1 MSGNIFGSL
10 IDSVKEV
17 FSNPQVL
24 AQGVKDGNIAR
35 TGNTEYFIDGKD
47 SFHNMK
53 DAEAA
58 SGRWQKRAQD
68 ELIGLATIG
77 IGKTAQGLYKGG
89 QTANTVNK
97 GIYLG
102 GKTQPLLGMSKS
114 LPATVN
120 TGTQLTTKGTTALAQ
135 TANTVNKG
143 NNWAK
148 RLTGT
153 LALGTAVSQSIS
165 EPSQKKATP
174 VASRQRPKYAV
185 GKYNQKSYNR
195 LLQLQKVY
203 GGDLIRQKDGSY
215 FLRNKNGS
223 FYGNGRAL
231 NAKTGKMQNYDLYGS
246 GRFLNGNPKQSNSSN
261 IVSTVLDS
269 NYLYGYRGKPRTRMN
284 NSESFKT
291 AWTNARNS
299 GLGTFTWNG
308 KSYNTMKKGET
319 QQDYNSWLSKQNK
332 APQEASPTQGT
343 PGYSIHVGSENV
355 TLSTPNGQTTDITN
369 SHNISTLINNGNYKA
384 PNLGN
389 AATNYLENRPLDS
402 YSELTKHNFDRGD
415 IRQGMRANGINP
427 YNYSGSDRKQ
437 LRTYLNNPTTD
448 NYTQSVSKV
457 IGDSKIQQNMLNN
470 AVQNQTSQYQL
481 TKPNLGYNTSQNSQL
496 VNLKFKQGGQMYKYA
511 AGAQM
516 VQPQQT
522 DGQQGIEQQA
532 MSLVQ
537 AAMQGDQQAN
547 QTIQKIMQAA
557 QQGDQQA
564 AQVAQLLKAIVQ
576 QMKGSRKARL
586 GAKLDYI
593 KQSIGECPEGQ
604 EVVYFKKGG
613 EICKVCAGKK
623 MQNGGKSDPIKN
635 FKKKKEQDAVKQ
647 AYQKNPYTRG
657 KSAKEIA
664 EMQRRNRQEAGAGKG
679 ENDANVAPWNYKKK
693 R

>member
-10 IDSVKEV
+10 VDSVKEV

-77 IGKTAQGLYKGG
+77 IGKTAQGLYKGA

-120 TGTQLTTKGTTALAQ
+120 TGTQLATRGTTALAQ

-143 NNWAK
+143 NNWTKGIA
-148 RLTGT
+148 GT
-153 LALGTAVSQSIS
+153 VALGTAVGQGIS
-165 EPSQKKATP
+165 EPSQKKAIP
-174 VASRQRPKYAV
+174 VASRQRPKYAI
-185 GKYNQKSYNR
+185 GKYNQRSYNR
-195 LLQLQKVY
+195 LSQLQKVY

-246 GRFLNGNPKQSNSSN
+246 GRFLNGNSKQSNSSN

-269 NYLYGYRGKPRTRMN
+269 NYLYGYRGKPRTTLASKTPASNSWINKSRGIWNYNGVSQADVANAYKTGDFSKVGSYLSQHKDLASYLN
-284 NSESFKT
+284 NIYSKRGGNQFNQST
-291 AWTNARNS
+291 QTP
-299 GLGTFTWNG
+299 TV
-308 KSYNTMKKGET
+308 NTMTLQTLDNVVPKSPVKEIT
-319 QQDYNSWLSKQNK
+319 PTAELPTAPTPTYNRSQTRDYMR
-332 APQEASPTQGT
+332 
-343 PGYSIHVGSENV
+343 SI
-355 TLSTPNGQTTDITN
+355 
-369 SHNISTLINNGNYKA
+369 
-384 PNLGN
+384 
-389 AATNYLENRPLDS
+389 
-402 YSELTKHNFDRGD
+402 
-415 IRQGMRANGINP
+415 GMNP
-427 YNYSGSDRKQ
+427 YDYSGGERKA
-437 LRTYLNNPTTD
+437 LRTYLNNPD
-448 NYTQSVSKV
+448 SM
-457 IGDSKIQQNMLNN
+457 DSKYQPFINQ
-470 AVQNQTSQYQL
+470 VQNQRTQKMVDSIGTNQL
-481 TKPNLGYNTSQNSQL
+481 LKPETDTNKLNNQL

-516 VQPQQT
+516 VQPQQAS
-522 DGQQGIEQQA
+522 GQQGIEQQA
-532 MSLVQ
+532 MALVQ
-537 AAMQGDQQAN
+537 AAMQGDQKAN

-564 AQVAQLLKAIVQ
+564 AQVAQLLKNIVQ

-623 MQNGGKSDPIKN
+623 MQNGGKSDPIKD
-635 FKKKKEQDAVKQ
+635 FKKKKDITKQ
-647 AYQKNPYTRG
+647 TYQRNPYTRG

>member
-1 MSGNIFGSL
+1 MFDFFDIFKVDPTIS
-10 IDSVKEV
+10 DPAV
-17 FSNPQVL
+17 
-24 AQGVKDGNIAR
+24 A
-35 TGNTEYFIDGKD
+35 
-47 SFHNMK
+47 
-53 DAEAA
+53 AA
-58 SGRWQKRAQD
+58 SGITRDSKGTIHQKHTAASNKLAD
-68 ELIGLATIG
+68 NLAAIATTAWGPVLEGTLIPSVEYAPIASKMLPKA
-77 IGKTAQGLYKGG
+77 
-89 QTANTVNK
+89 ANSVINM
-97 GIYLG
+97 G

-114 LPATVN
+114 LPSV
-120 TGTQLTTKGTTALAQ
+120 KGTTALATKAANSGSKWTKGIAG
-135 TANTVNKG
+135 TA
-143 NNWAK
+143 
-148 RLTGT
+148 
-153 LALGTAVSQSIS
+153 ALGTAVGQGVS
-165 EPSQKKATP
+165 EPSRKKGT
-174 VASRQRPKYAV
+174 VITVNQNSKQNPKYAI
-185 GKYNQKSYNR
+185 GKYNQRSYNR
-195 LLQLQKVY
+195 LSQLQKVY

-215 FLRNKNGS
+215 FLRNTYGS

-246 GRFLNGNPKQSNSSN
+246 GRFLNGNSKQSNSSN

-319 QQDYNSWLSKQNK
+319 QQDYNSWLSKQNR

-343 PGYSIHVGSENV
+343 PGYGIHVGNGSV
-355 TLSTPNGQTTDITN
+355 TLSTPNGSTTDITN
-369 SHNISTLINNGNYKA
+369 SHNVSTLINNGNYKA

-389 AATNYLENRPLDS
+389 ATTNYLENRPLDS

-427 YNYSGSDRKQ
+427 YDYSGSDRKQ

-448 NYTQSVSKV
+448 NYTQSVSKI
-457 IGDSKIQQNMLNN
+457 IGDGKIQQNMLNN

-522 DGQQGIEQQA
+522 GGQQGIEQQA
-532 MSLVQ
+532 MALVQ

-547 QTIQKIMQAA
+547 QTIQKIMQKA

-623 MQNGGKSDPIKN
+623 MQDGGKSDPIKN

-647 AYQKNPYTRG
+647 AYQRNPYTRG

-664 EMQRRNRQEAGAGKG
+664 EMQRRNRQEAGTGKG
-679 ENDANVAPWNYKKK
+679 ENDAKVAPWNYKKK

>member
-10 IDSVKEV
+10 VDSVKEV

-77 IGKTAQGLYKGG
+77 IGKTAQGLYKGA

-120 TGTQLTTKGTTALAQ
+120 TGTQLATRGTTALTQ

-143 NNWAK
+143 NNWTK
-148 RLTGT
+148 GLTGT
-153 LALGTAVSQSIS
+153 LALGTAVGQGIS

-174 VASRQRPKYAV
+174 VASRQRPKYAI
-185 GKYNQKSYNR
+185 GKYNQRSYNR
-195 LLQLQKVY
+195 LSQLQKVY

-269 NYLYGYRGKPRTRMN
+269 NYLYGYRGKPKTRMN
-284 NSESFKT
+284 NSKSFKT

-319 QQDYNSWLSKQNK
+319 QQDYNSWLSKRSK
-332 APQEASPTQGT
+332 APQEESPTQGT
-343 PGYSIHVGSENV
+343 PGYGIHVGNGSV
-355 TLSTPNGQTTDITN
+355 TLSTPNGSTTDITN
-369 SHNISTLINNGNYKA
+369 SHNVSTLINNGNYKA

-427 YNYSGSDRKQ
+427 YDYSGSDRKQ

-448 NYTQSVSKV
+448 NYTQSVSKI
-457 IGDSKIQQNMLNN
+457 IGDGKIQQNMLNN

-481 TKPNLGYNTSQNSQL
+481 TKPNLGYTNQNSQL

-522 DGQQGIEQQA
+522 GGQQGIEQQA
-532 MSLVQ
+532 MALVQ
-537 AAMQGDQQAN
+537 AAMQGDQKAN

-564 AQVAQLLKAIVQ
+564 AQVAQLLKNIVQ

-613 EICKVCAGKK
+613 EICKVCVGKK
-623 MQNGGKSDPIKN
+623 MQNGGKSDPIKD
-635 FKKKKEQDAVKQ
+635 FKKKKDVTKQ
-647 AYQKNPYTRG
+647 TYQRNPYTRG

>member
-1 MSGNIFGSL
+1 MFDFFDIFKVDPTIS
-10 IDSVKEV
+10 DPAV
-17 FSNPQVL
+17 
-24 AQGVKDGNIAR
+24 A
-35 TGNTEYFIDGKD
+35 
-47 SFHNMK
+47 
-53 DAEAA
+53 AA
-58 SGRWQKRAQD
+58 SGITRDSKGTIHQKHTAASNQLAHNLAAISTTAWGPVL
-68 ELIGLATIG
+68 EGTLIPSVEYAPIASKMLPKA
-77 IGKTAQGLYKGG
+77 
-89 QTANTVNK
+89 ANSVINM
-97 GIYLG
+97 G

-114 LPATVN
+114 LPSV
-120 TGTQLTTKGTTALAQ
+120 KGTTALA
-135 TANTVNKG
+135 TKAANSGSKWTKGIAGTV
-143 NNWAK
+143 
-148 RLTGT
+148 
-153 LALGTAVSQSIS
+153 ALGTAVGQGVS
-165 EPSQKKATP
+165 EPSRKKGT
-174 VASRQRPKYAV
+174 VITVNQNSKQNPKYAI
-185 GKYNQKSYNR
+185 GKYNQRSYNR
-195 LLQLQKVY
+195 LSQLQKVY

-215 FLRNKNGS
+215 FLRNTYGS

-246 GRFLNGNPKQSNSSN
+246 GRFLNGNSKQSNSSN

-319 QQDYNSWLSKQNK
+319 QQDYNSWLSKQNR

-343 PGYSIHVGSENV
+343 PGYGIHVGSKNV
-355 TLSTPNGQTTDITN
+355 TLSTPNGSTTDITN
-369 SHNISTLINNGNYKA
+369 SHNVSTLINNGNYKA

-389 AATNYLENRPLDS
+389 ATTNYLENRPLDS
-402 YSELTKHNFDRGD
+402 YSELTKNNFDRGD

-427 YNYSGSDRKQ
+427 YNYLGSDRKQ

-448 NYTQSVSKV
+448 NYTQSVSKI
-457 IGDSKIQQNMLNN
+457 IGDGKIQQNMLNN

-522 DGQQGIEQQA
+522 GGQQGIEQQA
-532 MSLVQ
+532 MALVQ

-547 QTIQKIMQAA
+547 QTIQKIMQKA

-623 MQNGGKSDPIKN
+623 MQDGGKSDPIKN

-647 AYQKNPYTRG
+647 AYQRNPYTRG

-664 EMQRRNRQEAGAGKG
+664 EMQRRNRQEAGTGKG
-679 ENDANVAPWNYKKK
+679 ENDAKVAPWNYKKK
-693 R
+693 K

>member
-1 MSGNIFGSL
+1 MFDFFDIFKADPTIS
-10 IDSVKEV
+10 DPAV
-17 FSNPQVL
+17 
-24 AQGVKDGNIAR
+24 A
-35 TGNTEYFIDGKD
+35 
-47 SFHNMK
+47 
-53 DAEAA
+53 AA
-58 SGRWQKRAQD
+58 SGITRDANGTLHQKHTAVSNKLAD
-68 ELIGLATIG
+68 NLAAIATTAWGPVLEGTLIPSVEYAPIASKMLPKATN
-77 IGKTAQGLYKGG
+77 TA
-89 QTANTVNK
+89 VN
-97 GIYLG
+97 IG

-114 LPATVN
+114 LPSV
-120 TGTQLTTKGTTALAQ
+120 KGTTALATKAANSGSKWTKGIAG
-135 TANTVNKG
+135 TA
-143 NNWAK
+143 
-148 RLTGT
+148 
-153 LALGTAVSQSIS
+153 ALGTAVGQGVS
-165 EPSQKKATP
+165 EPSRKKGT
-174 VASRQRPKYAV
+174 VITVNQNSKQNPKYAI
-185 GKYNQKSYNR
+185 GKYNQRSYNR
-195 LLQLQKVY
+195 LSQLQKVY

-269 NYLYGYRGKPRTRMN
+269 NYLYGYRGKPKTRMN
-284 NSESFKT
+284 NSKSFKT

-343 PGYSIHVGSENV
+343 PGYGIHVGNGSV
-355 TLSTPNGQTTDITN
+355 TLSTPNGSTTDITN
-369 SHNISTLINNGNYKA
+369 SHNVSTLINNGNYKA

-427 YNYSGSDRKQ
+427 YDYSGSDRKQ

-448 NYTQSVSKV
+448 NYTQSVSKI
-457 IGDSKIQQNMLNN
+457 IGDGKIQQNMLNN

-481 TKPNLGYNTSQNSQL
+481 TKPNLGYNPSENSQL

-516 VQPQQT
+516 VQPQQAS
-522 DGQQGIEQQA
+522 GQQGIEQQA
-532 MSLVQ
+532 MALVQ
-537 AAMQGDQQAN
+537 AAMQGDQKAN

-564 AQVAQLLKAIVQ
+564 AQVAQLLKNIVQ

-623 MQNGGKSDPIKN
+623 MQDGGKSDPIKD
-635 FKKKKEQDAVKQ
+635 FKKKKDVTKQ
-647 AYQKNPYTRG
+647 TYQRNPYTRG

>member
-1 MSGNIFGSL
+1 MFDFFDIFKVDPTISDPAVASGITR
-10 IDSVKEV
+10 DSKGTIH
-17 FSNPQVL
+17 Q
-24 AQGVKDGNIAR
+24 KH
-35 TGNTEYFIDGKD
+35 T
-47 SFHNMK
+47 
-53 DAEAA
+53 AA
-58 SGRWQKRAQD
+58 SNQLAHNLAAISTTAWGPVL
-68 ELIGLATIG
+68 EGTLIPSVEYAPIASKMLPKA
-77 IGKTAQGLYKGG
+77 
-89 QTANTVNK
+89 ANSVINM
-97 GIYLG
+97 G

-114 LPATVN
+114 LPSV
-120 TGTQLTTKGTTALAQ
+120 KGTTALATKAANSGSKWTKGIAG
-135 TANTVNKG
+135 TA
-143 NNWAK
+143 
-148 RLTGT
+148 
-153 LALGTAVSQSIS
+153 ALGTAVGQGVS
-165 EPSQKKATP
+165 EPSRKKGT
-174 VASRQRPKYAV
+174 VITVNQNSKQNPKYAI
-185 GKYNQKSYNR
+185 GKYNQRSYNR
-195 LLQLQKVY
+195 LSQLQKVY

-215 FLRNKNGS
+215 FLRNTYGS

-246 GRFLNGNPKQSNSSN
+246 GRFLNGNSKQSNSSN

-319 QQDYNSWLSKQNK
+319 QQDYNSWLSKQNR

-343 PGYSIHVGSENV
+343 PGYGIHVGSKNV
-355 TLSTPNGQTTDITN
+355 TLSTPNGSTTDITN
-369 SHNISTLINNGNYKA
+369 SHNVSTLINNGNYKA

-389 AATNYLENRPLDS
+389 ATTNYLENRPLDS

-427 YNYSGSDRKQ
+427 YDYSGSDRKQ

-448 NYTQSVSKV
+448 NYTQSVSKI
-457 IGDSKIQQNMLNN
+457 IGDGKIQQNMLNN

-522 DGQQGIEQQA
+522 GGQQGIEQQA
-532 MSLVQ
+532 MALVQ

-547 QTIQKIMQAA
+547 QTIQKIMQKA

-623 MQNGGKSDPIKN
+623 MQDGGKSDPIKN

-647 AYQKNPYTRG
+647 AYQRNPYTRG

-664 EMQRRNRQEAGAGKG
+664 EMQRRNRQEAGTGKG
-679 ENDANVAPWNYKKK
+679 ENDAKVAPWNYKKK
-693 R
+693 K

>member
-1 MSGNIFGSL
+1 MANFSNIFKADPTVS
-10 IDSVKEV
+10 DPAV
-17 FSNPQVL
+17 
-24 AQGVKDGNIAR
+24 A
-35 TGNTEYFIDGKD
+35 
-47 SFHNMK
+47 
-53 DAEAA
+53 AA
-58 SGRWQKRAQD
+58 SGITRDDNGTLHQKHTAASNKLADNLAAISAMAWGPVLDGALIPSVEYTPIASKMLPRAVNSGIS
-68 ELIGLATIG
+68 IG
-77 IGKTAQGLYKGG
+77 
-89 QTANTVNK
+89 N
-97 GIYLG
+97 
-102 GKTQPLLGMSKS
+102 KTQPLLGMSKS
-114 LPATVN
+114 LPSV
-120 TGTQLTTKGTTALAQ
+120 KGTTALA
-135 TANTVNKG
+135 TRAVNSG
-143 NNWAK
+143 NKWAK
-148 RLTGT
+148 GLVGT
-153 LALGTAVSQSIS
+153 IALGNAVGQGMS
-165 EPSQKKATP
+165 EPPQKKGT
-174 VASRQRPKYAV
+174 VITTKQSNRQNPKYAI

-195 LLQLQKVY
+195 LSQLQKVY

-231 NAKTGKMQNYDLYGS
+231 NARTGKMQNYDLYGT
-246 GRFLNGNPKQSNSSN
+246 GKFLNNNSKQSSPSN
-261 IVSTVLDS
+261 IVSTVLDK
-269 NYLYGYRGKPRTRMN
+269 NYLNGYRGKVQSKGN
-284 NSESFKT
+284 NPGGFKT

-308 KSYNTMKKGET
+308 KSYNTMKRGET
-319 QQDYNSWLSKQNK
+319 QQQYNSWLSKQNK
-332 APQEASPTQGT
+332 PTQQTTPTKGT
-343 PGYSIHVGSENV
+343 PSYGIHVGDNRV
-355 TLSTPNGQTTDITN
+355 TLQTPNGQTTDITN
-369 SHNISTLINNGNYKA
+369 SHNVSTLINNGNYKA

-389 AATNYLENRPLDS
+389 AVTNYLENRPLDS

-415 IRQGMRANGINP
+415 IKQGMRANGLNP
-427 YNYSGSDRKQ
+427 YDYSGSDRKQ

-448 NYTQSVSKV
+448 NYTQSVSKI
-457 IGDSKIQQNMLNN
+457 IGDGKIQQNMLNN

-481 TKPNLGYNTSQNSQL
+481 TKPNLGYDPSRNNQL
-496 VNLKFKQGGQMYKYA
+496 VNLKFEKGGQMYKYQ

-522 DGQQGIEQQA
+522 GGQQGIEQQA
-532 MSLVQ
+532 MALVQ
-537 AAMQGDQQAN
+537 AAMQGDTKAN

-564 AQVAQLLKAIVQ
+564 AQVAKLLQAIVQ

-593 KQSIGECPEGQ
+593 KQYIGECPEGQ

-613 EICKVCAGKK
+613 EICKMCAGKK
-623 MQNGGKSDPIKN
+623 MQDGGKSDPIKN
-635 FKKKKEQDAVKQ
+635 FKKKKEQDTVKQ

-693 R
+693 KMK

>member
-1 MSGNIFGSL
+1 MFDFFDIFKADPTIS
-10 IDSVKEV
+10 DPAV
-17 FSNPQVL
+17 
-24 AQGVKDGNIAR
+24 A
-35 TGNTEYFIDGKD
+35 
-47 SFHNMK
+47 
-53 DAEAA
+53 AA
-58 SGRWQKRAQD
+58 SGITRDANGTLHQKHTAVSNKLAD
-68 ELIGLATIG
+68 NLAAIATTAWGPVLEGTLIPSVEYAPIASKMLPKATR
-77 IGKTAQGLYKGG
+77 
-89 QTANTVNK
+89 
-97 GIYLG
+97 
-102 GKTQPLLGMSKS
+102 
-114 LPATVN
+114 
-120 TGTQLTTKGTTALAQ
+120 GTTALVQ

-143 NNWAK
+143 NNWTK
-148 RLTGT
+148 GLTGT
-153 LALGTAVSQSIS
+153 LALGTAVGQGIS

-174 VASRQRPKYAV
+174 VASRQRSKYAI
-185 GKYNQKSYNR
+185 GKYNQRSYNR
-195 LLQLQKVY
+195 LSQLQKIY

-215 FLRNKNGS
+215 FLRNTYGS

-246 GRFLNGNPKQSNSSN
+246 GRFLNGNSKQSNSSN
-261 IVSTVLDS
+261 IVSTV
-269 NYLYGYRGKPRTRMN
+269 GYRGKPRTRMN

-343 PGYSIHVGSENV
+343 PGYGIHVGNGSV
-355 TLSTPNGQTTDITN
+355 TLSTPNGSTTDITN
-369 SHNISTLINNGNYKA
+369 SHNVSTLINNGNYKA

-427 YNYSGSDRKQ
+427 YNYLGSDRKQ

-448 NYTQSVSKV
+448 NYTQSVSKI
-457 IGDSKIQQNMLNN
+457 IGDGKIQQNMLNN

-481 TKPNLGYNTSQNSQL
+481 TKPNLGYNPSQNSQL
-496 VNLKFKQGGQMYKYA
+496 VNLKFKQGGQIYKYA

-522 DGQQGIEQQA
+522 SGQQGIEQQA
-532 MSLVQ
+532 VALVQ

-623 MQNGGKSDPIKN
+623 MQDGGKSDPIKN
-635 FKKKKEQDAVKQ
+635 FKKKKDVTK
-647 AYQKNPYTRG
+647 
-657 KSAKEIA
+657 
-664 EMQRRNRQEAGAGKG
+664 
-679 ENDANVAPWNYKKK
+679 
-693 R
+693 

>member
-1 MSGNIFGSL
+1 MANFSNIFKADPTVS
-10 IDSVKEV
+10 DPAV
-17 FSNPQVL
+17 
-24 AQGVKDGNIAR
+24 A
-35 TGNTEYFIDGKD
+35 
-47 SFHNMK
+47 
-53 DAEAA
+53 AA
-58 SGRWQKRAQD
+58 SGITRDANGTLHQKHTAVSNKLANNLAAIATTAWGPVLDGALVPSVEYTPIASKMLPRA
-68 ELIGLATIG
+68 TN
-77 IGKTAQGLYKGG
+77 T
-89 QTANTVNK
+89 TVN
-97 GIYLG
+97 IG

-114 LPATVN
+114 LPSV
-120 TGTQLTTKGTTALAQ
+120 KGTTALATRATNTSSKWTKGLMG
-135 TANTVNKG
+135 TA
-143 NNWAK
+143 
-148 RLTGT
+148 
-153 LALGTAVSQSIS
+153 ALGNAVGQGAS
-165 EPSQKKATP
+165 ERSQKRGTIITTKQGT
-174 VASRQRPKYAV
+174 RQNPKYAI

-195 LLQLQKVY
+195 LSQLQKVY

-231 NAKTGKMQNYDLYGS
+231 NARTGKMQNYDLYGT
-246 GRFLNGNPKQSNSSN
+246 GKFLNNNSKQSSPSN
-261 IVSTVLDS
+261 VVSTVLDK
-269 NYLYGYRGKPRTRMN
+269 NYLNGYRGKVQSKGN
-284 NSESFKT
+284 NPGGFKT

-308 KSYNTMKKGET
+308 KSYNTMKRGET
-319 QQDYNSWLSKQNK
+319 QQQYNSWLSKQNK
-332 APQEASPTQGT
+332 PTQQATPIKGT
-343 PGYSIHVGSENV
+343 PGYGIHVGNGSV
-355 TLSTPNGQTTDITN
+355 TLSTPNGSTTDITN
-369 SHNISTLINNGNYKA
+369 SHNVSTLINNGNYKA
-384 PNLGN
+384 PNLGGMT
-389 AATNYLENRPLDS
+389 TNYLENKSLDS

-427 YNYSGSDRKQ
+427 YDYLSSDRKQ

-448 NYTQSVSKV
+448 NYTQSVSKI
-457 IGDSKIQQNMLNN
+457 IGDGKIQQNMLNN

-481 TKPNLGYNTSQNSQL
+481 TKPNLGYNPSQNNQL

-522 DGQQGIEQQA
+522 SGQQGIEQQA
-532 MSLVQ
+532 MALVQ
-537 AAMQGDQQAN
+537 AAMQGDQKAN

-557 QQGDQQA
+557 EQGDQQA
-564 AQVAQLLKAIVQ
+564 AQVAQLLKNIVQ

-593 KQSIGECPEGQ
+593 KQFIGECPEGQ

-613 EICKVCAGKK
+613 EICKMCAGKK
-623 MQNGGKSDPIKN
+623 MQDGGKSDPIKE

-664 EMQRRNRQEAGAGKG
+664 EMQRRNRQEASSGKG
-679 ENDANVAPWNYKKK
+679 ENDAKVAPWNYKKK